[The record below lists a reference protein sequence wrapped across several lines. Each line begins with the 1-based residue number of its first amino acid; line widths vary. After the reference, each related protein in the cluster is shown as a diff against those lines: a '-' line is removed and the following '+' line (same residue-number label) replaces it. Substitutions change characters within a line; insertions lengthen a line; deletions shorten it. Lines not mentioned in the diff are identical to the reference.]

1 MKIVADAHIPFVT
14 ECFSSFGELVT
25 IPPQEITPDAVVDAD
40 VLLVRALTSVNA
52 NLLDGSRVKF
62 VSTATTGVNHVDRQ
76 YLQEKGIGF
85 ASAPGAN
92 AEAVADYVVAALL
105 SLANKHNV
113 QLREKSIGIIGVG
126 RIGSRVEKR
135 VRALDMQV
143 YLNDPPLQ
151 KKTGDAKYRSLE
163 EIYSCDFITL
173 HTPLTVSGVDKT
185 LHLADTNFFNSLKNK
200 TFFINASR
208 GEVVD
213 TGALKEAIGNGILIG
228 TTIDVWENEP
238 HIDTQLL
245 NMVDI
250 ATPHIAGLSI
260 DGRAGGMFMAY
271 EAICE
276 YSGIKNSRNLNDFL
290 PTPDV
295 PVLELVDQRGD
306 DQEIFSKIVQ
316 RVYNIEEDDYT
327 MRKILNM
334 SARKQGAYFDQIRD
348 NYPNRRDFHNTQI
361 IFEHSSDLLATKF
374 KGIGFNIRKS

>member
-1 MKIVADAHIPFVT
+1 
-14 ECFSSFGELVT
+14 
-25 IPPQEITPDAVVDAD
+25 
-40 VLLVRALTSVNA
+40 LLVRALTPVNA
-52 NLLDGSRVKF
+52 NLLEGSRVKF
-62 VSTATTGVNHVDRQ
+62 VATATIGVNHVDRR

-92 AEAVADYVVAALL
+92 ADAVADYIVAALL

-113 QLREKSIGIIGVG
+113 QLKGKSIGIIGVG

-135 VRALDMQV
+135 VRALDMKV
-143 YLNDPPLQ
+143 CLNDPPLQ
-151 KKTGDAKYRSLE
+151 NKTGDEKYRSLG
-163 EIYSCDFITL
+163 EINKCDFITL
-173 HTPLTVSGVDKT
+173 HTPLTVGGVDKT
-185 LHLADTNFFNSLKNK
+185 LHLADANFFNSLKNK

-208 GEVVD
+208 SEVVD
-213 TGALKEAIGNGILIG
+213 SEALKEAIDRGILIG
-228 TTIDVWENEP
+228 TIIDVWENEP

-271 EAICE
+271 EAICK
-276 YSGIKNSRNLNDFL
+276 YSGIKNSKNLSDFL
-290 PTPDV
+290 PTTDV
-295 PVLELVDQRGD
+295 PVLELVDQSGN
-306 DQEIFSKIVQ
+306 DQEIFSNIVQ
-316 RVYNIEEDDYT
+316 RVYNIEEDDNT

-334 SARKQGAYFDQIRD
+334 SASKQGVYFDQIRD

-361 IFEHSSDLLATKF
+361 IIEHSSDPLATKF